1 MAFTKTIDEINL
13 LKIELSPD
21 HDGFSSEN
29 MFITHT
35 IETSERNCENIL
47 IVF

>member
-1 MAFTKTIDEINL
+1 MAFTKTIDETNL

-21 HDGFSSEN
+21 HDGFASEN

-35 IETSERNCENIL
+35 IERNCENIL